1 MRNKLSVFNS
11 RFPAF
16 CGMLW
21 GLLLA
26 GCTSGSVELPDT
38 VPDVGPDKGEPV
50 TLTFDMYSA
59 TVTRADAE
67 DTSPKDMEIG
77 KQFRIYAFTA
87 GSTSLSAP
95 LDSRIYTVQPDETT
109 SSLPGKATGNLTLYR
124 GNYDL
129 YLVSYNSS
137 TEVPSMNADGTL
149 TVNNGKDFMYT
160 KLENIVVQPDKTGQN
175 TMLVSLPR
183 PFTRLGA
190 QVITTVKTAERQPV
204 TVNAFIANYI
214 TISGL
219 PKELAYKLNNTVWE
233 TPSANAP
240 TAEPFQFST
249 FTGNNQPENTG
260 VRRESE
266 ARVVLPVDGTTPLS
280 FDVNLTVTYFDNS
293 VKKTTTSSYKASI
306 HKALLPGMTYQF
318 DFTLTFYGEIIPA
331 DLTLALREWTTITL
345 NANDMG
351 K

>member
-1 MRNKLSVFNS
+1 MKNKLSVFNS

-16 CGMLW
+16 CGILC
-21 GLLLA
+21 GILLA
-26 GCTSGSVELPDT
+26 GCASGGVELPDT
-38 VPDVGPDKGEPV
+38 DPDVGPDKGEPV

-87 GSTSLSAP
+87 GSSDWSAQ
-95 LDSRIYTVQPDETT
+95 LGSSIYTVQPSEAN

-124 GNYDL
+124 GTYDL

-137 TEVPSMNADGTL
+137 TEAPSMNSNGKF

-183 PFTRLGA
+183 PFTRMGA
-190 QVITTVKTAERQPV
+190 QVITTVQVPENQPV
-204 TVNAFIANYI
+204 AVTSFVVNYI
-214 TISGL
+214 NISGL
-219 PKELAYKLNNTVWE
+219 HKELDYELNNTVWE
-233 TPSANAP
+233 TSSE
-240 TAEPFQFST
+240 TALGESFQLSNFAGNDRPETLGEP
-249 FTGNNQPENTG
+249 GI
-260 VRRESE
+260 RKSE

-280 FDVNLTVTYFDNS
+280 FDVNLTITYTDGVS
-293 VKKTTTSSYKASI
+293 KSTTSSYKASI
-306 HKALLPGMTYQF
+306 HKALLAGMSYQF
-318 DFTLTFYGEIIPA
+318 DFTLTFYGEIIPT
-331 DLTLALREWTTITL
+331 DLTLALKEWTTITL
-345 NANDMG
+345 NADDMG